1 MEEYTIKEAAQILE
15 VSTSTIRRRIKS
27 GELKA
32 KKKDS
37 PYGKQYFIPENEFEQ
52 AIAKNEIM
60 EIKNVDKPVAPEVI
74 TNRIIRA
81 LEEQNRGII
90 EDVLDERIKGLK
102 KHQKE
107 IVEEVLDDKVEKI
120 KRHNEAIV
128 KEEAQ
133 NIAAEIN
140 NRIDEKFKDF
150 ETKQKNNSI
159 LHKIKRFFM
168 GD

>member
-1 MEEYTIKEAAQILE
+1 MEEYTIKEAAQILD

-81 LEEQNRGII
+81 LESHNRDMEVLF
-90 EDVLDERIKGLK
+90 EDKIKELK
-102 KHQKE
+102 QQQKG
-107 IVEEVLDDKVEKI
+107 IVEEVLNDRVEEI
-120 KRHNEAIV
+120 KKHNEAIV

-140 NRIDEKFKDF
+140 SRIDEKFKKF
-150 ETKQKNNSI
+150 EENRKNDGI
-159 LHKIKRFFM
+159 LHKIKKFFI

>member
-1 MEEYTIKEAAQILE
+1 MEEYTIKEAAQILD

-32 KKKDS
+32 EKKDS
-37 PYGKQYFIPENEFEQ
+37 PYGKQYFIPGDEFEQ
-52 AIAKNEIM
+52 AIAQNEIM
-60 EIKNVDKPVAPEVI
+60 EIRNVDRPVAPEVI
-74 TNRIIRA
+74 TNRIVKA
-81 LEEQNRGII
+81 LETKNRGII

-102 KHQKE
+102 KYQKE
-107 IVEEVLDDKVEKI
+107 IVGEILDDKVEKI
-120 KRHNEAIV
+120 KKHNEAIV

-140 NRIDEKFKDF
+140 SRIDEKFKNF
-150 ETKQKNNSI
+150 EAKQKNNGI
-159 LHKIKRFFM
+159 LHKIKRFFI